1 MEIQLF
7 IQDFQIQVVDSKRD
21 TTWSNDYLHLKKLMD
36 DGVLDNNQYLGI
48 HIAGE
53 IICQEKEKILD
64 MIKQM
69 VIIFFMK
76 YMIGQKHL
84 ENII

>member
-36 DGVLDNNQYLGI
+36 NGVLDNNLKTWKYFANEGTGMLFMTKMLVEQYFLI
-48 HIAGE
+48 L
-53 IICQEKEKILD
+53 KKI
-64 MIKQM
+64 K
-69 VIIFFMK
+69 
-76 YMIGQKHL
+76 
-84 ENII
+84 